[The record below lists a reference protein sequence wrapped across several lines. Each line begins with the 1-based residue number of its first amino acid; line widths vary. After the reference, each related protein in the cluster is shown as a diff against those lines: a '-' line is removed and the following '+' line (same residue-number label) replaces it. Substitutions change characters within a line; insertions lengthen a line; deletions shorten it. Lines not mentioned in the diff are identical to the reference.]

1 MAGCCAQLCAD
12 MGCGE
17 KSVLPLGG
25 WGEGVGPIA
34 RRKKTARRVALGWLW
49 PYRLGRVS
57 EGVAMDVCRGAGS
70 ASVQGLAVAW
80 WRVASE
86 CVEGTDAL
94 YVALS

>member
-1 MAGCCAQLCAD
+1 

-25 WGEGVGPIA
+25 WGESVGLIA

-80 WRVASE
+80 WRDALE

-94 YVALS
+94 PVALG

>member
-1 MAGCCAQLCAD
+1 MRSSARIWGGVWRKKRFAVGRMGGECRAD
-12 MGCGE
+12 
-17 KSVLPLGG
+17 
-25 WGEGVGPIA
+25 
-34 RRKKTARRVALGWLW
+34 RKEEKTARRVALGWPW

-80 WRVASE
+80 WRDASE

-94 YVALS
+94 PVALG

>member
-1 MAGCCAQLCAD
+1 MHSFARIW
-12 MGCGE
+12 
-17 KSVLPLGG
+17 GG
-25 WGEGVGPIA
+25 VWRKKRFAVGRMGEGVGSSA
-34 RRKKTARRVALGWLW
+34 RRKKTARRVALGWPW

-86 CVEGTDAL
+86 CVEGMDAL
-94 YVALS
+94 YVALG